1 MSKVHDVLIIGGGP
15 AGVIAGIGIAK
26 EGYDVVIIDKK
37 ERGNIGKKNCG
48 DALDTKHTNILFE
61 ELGIEL
67 PNLNNGEVRSEVSKI
82 TIASKSL
89 DTKLTASAPAYQVDR
104 LKYGQTLLET
114 AEKNGVKIW
123 DQCTVRGII
132 IENNSDLNVV
142 AINDLGNYENL
153 AYLLKH
159 DSVMGI
165 LDSDVKVNGENLLV
179 GDRVIKLTSIKDPAE
194 LPWSELNVDV
204 VIESTGIFR
213 DNESLNKHISAGAKK
228 VLLTV
233 PPKDEIDA
241 TIVLGVNDDDL
252 KPDDK
257 IVSNASCTTNC
268 LAPIAKV
275 LDDNFGIK
283 SGLMTTVHAYT
294 NDQALAETTHSDFRR
309 GRSATQNIIPTST
322 GAAKAVGMVLPELNG
337 KLDGMA
343 MRVPV
348 PDGSVVDL
356 VVELEKSVSI
366 DDVNKAV
373 KQAAD
378 NELKGILEYSE
389 VPLVSTDILNNPHSS
404 IYDAS
409 STQLLEGNHVKVVCW
424 YDNEWGYSN
433 RVVDLIGN
441 LLNNG

>member
-1 MSKVHDVLIIGGGP
+1 MCNVAINGFGRIGRSILRII
-15 AGVIAGIGIAK
+15 V
-26 EGYDVVIIDKK
+26 
-37 ERGNIGKKNCG
+37 
-48 DALDTKHTNILFE
+48 
-61 ELGIEL
+61 
-67 PNLNNGEVRSEVSKI
+67 
-82 TIASKSL
+82 
-89 DTKLTASAPAYQVDR
+89 
-104 LKYGQTLLET
+104 
-114 AEKNGVKIW
+114 
-123 DQCTVRGII
+123 
-132 IENNSDLNVV
+132 ENDSDINVV

-165 LDSDVKVNGENLLV
+165 LDRKVSV
-179 GDRVIKLTSIKDPAE
+179 AGDKLIVDDRTIQLTSIKDPAE
-194 LPWSELNVDV
+194 LPWKEMDVDV
-204 VIESTGIFR
+204 VVESTGIFR
-213 DNESLNKHISAGAKK
+213 DSESLNKHLDAGAKK

-233 PPKDEIDA
+233 PPKDDIDA
-241 TIVLGVNDDDL
+241 TIVLGVNDGDL
-252 KPDDK
+252 KPEDK

-275 LDDNFGIK
+275 LDDNFGII

-356 VVELEKSVSI
+356 VVELEKKVSI
-366 DDVNKAV
+366 DDINKAV
-373 KQAAD
+373 KNAAE
-378 NELKGILEYSE
+378 NELNGILEYSE

-441 LLNNG
+441 LLDNG

>member
-1 MSKVHDVLIIGGGP
+1 MGNVAINGFGRIGRSILRII
-15 AGVIAGIGIAK
+15 V
-26 EGYDVVIIDKK
+26 
-37 ERGNIGKKNCG
+37 
-48 DALDTKHTNILFE
+48 
-61 ELGIEL
+61 
-67 PNLNNGEVRSEVSKI
+67 
-82 TIASKSL
+82 
-89 DTKLTASAPAYQVDR
+89 
-104 LKYGQTLLET
+104 
-114 AEKNGVKIW
+114 
-123 DQCTVRGII
+123 
-132 IENNSDLNVV
+132 ENDSDINVV

-165 LDSDVKVNGENLLV
+165 LDRNVSVA
-179 GDRVIKLTSIKDPAE
+179 GDKLIVDDRTIQLTSIKDPAE
-194 LPWSELNVDV
+194 LPWKEMDVDV
-204 VIESTGIFR
+204 VVESTGIFR
-213 DNESLNKHISAGAKK
+213 DSESLNKHLDAGAKK

-233 PPKDEIDA
+233 PPKDDIDA
-241 TIVLGVNDDDL
+241 TIVLGVNDGDL
-252 KPDDK
+252 KPEDK

-275 LDDNFGIK
+275 LDDNFGII

-356 VVELEKSVSI
+356 VVELEKKVSI
-366 DDVNKAV
+366 DDINKAV
-373 KQAAD
+373 KNAAD
-378 NELKGILEYSE
+378 NELNGILQYSE

-441 LLNNG
+441 LLDNG

>member
-1 MSKVHDVLIIGGGP
+1 MGNVAINGFGRIGRSILRII
-15 AGVIAGIGIAK
+15 V
-26 EGYDVVIIDKK
+26 
-37 ERGNIGKKNCG
+37 
-48 DALDTKHTNILFE
+48 
-61 ELGIEL
+61 
-67 PNLNNGEVRSEVSKI
+67 
-82 TIASKSL
+82 
-89 DTKLTASAPAYQVDR
+89 
-104 LKYGQTLLET
+104 
-114 AEKNGVKIW
+114 
-123 DQCTVRGII
+123 
-132 IENNSDLNVV
+132 ENDSDINVV

-165 LDSDVKVNGENLLV
+165 LDRNVSVA
-179 GDRVIKLTSIKDPAE
+179 GDKLIVDDRTIQLTSIKDPAE
-194 LPWSELNVDV
+194 LPWKEMDVDV
-204 VIESTGIFR
+204 VVESTGIYR
-213 DNESLNKHISAGAKK
+213 DSESLNKHLDAGAKK

-233 PPKDEIDA
+233 PPKDDIDA
-241 TIVLGVNDDDL
+241 TIVLGVNDGDL
-252 KPDDK
+252 KPEDK

-275 LDDNFGIK
+275 LDDNFGII

-356 VVELEKSVSI
+356 VVELEKKVSI
-366 DDVNKAV
+366 DDINKAV
-373 KQAAD
+373 KNAAD
-378 NELKGILEYSE
+378 NELNGILEYSE

-441 LLNNG
+441 LLDNG

>member
-1 MSKVHDVLIIGGGP
+1 MGNVAINGFGRIGRSILRII
-15 AGVIAGIGIAK
+15 V
-26 EGYDVVIIDKK
+26 
-37 ERGNIGKKNCG
+37 
-48 DALDTKHTNILFE
+48 
-61 ELGIEL
+61 
-67 PNLNNGEVRSEVSKI
+67 
-82 TIASKSL
+82 
-89 DTKLTASAPAYQVDR
+89 
-104 LKYGQTLLET
+104 
-114 AEKNGVKIW
+114 
-123 DQCTVRGII
+123 
-132 IENNSDLNVV
+132 ENESDINVV

-165 LDSDVKVNGENLLV
+165 LDRKVSV
-179 GDRVIKLTSIKDPAE
+179 AGDKLIVDDRTIQLTSIKDPAE
-194 LPWSELNVDV
+194 LPWKEMDVDV
-204 VIESTGIFR
+204 VVESTGIFR
-213 DNESLNKHISAGAKK
+213 DSESLNKHLDAGAKK

-233 PPKDEIDA
+233 PPKDDIDA
-241 TIVLGVNDDDL
+241 TIVLGVNDGDL
-252 KPDDK
+252 KPEDK

-275 LDDNFGIK
+275 LDDNFGII

-356 VVELEKSVSI
+356 VVELEKKVSI
-366 DDVNKAV
+366 DDINKAV
-373 KQAAD
+373 KNAAD
-378 NELKGILEYSE
+378 NELNGILEYSE

-441 LLNNG
+441 LLDNG

>member
-1 MSKVHDVLIIGGGP
+1 M
-15 AGVIAGIGIAK
+15 
-26 EGYDVVIIDKK
+26 
-37 ERGNIGKKNCG
+37 GNIAINGFG
-48 DALDTKHTNILFE
+48 RIGRSIL
-61 ELGIEL
+61 
-67 PNLNNGEVRSEVSKI
+67 R
-82 TIASKSL
+82 
-89 DTKLTASAPAYQVDR
+89 
-104 LKYGQTLLET
+104 
-114 AEKNGVKIW
+114 
-123 DQCTVRGII
+123 II
-132 IENNSDLNVV
+132 VENNSDINVV
-142 AINDLGNYENL
+142 GINDLGNYENL

-165 LDSDVKVNGENLLV
+165 LDANVRIDGDKLLV
-179 GDRVIKLTSIKDPAE
+179 DERVIQLTSIKDPSE
-194 LPWSELNVDV
+194 LPWKDMNVDV
-204 VIESTGIFR
+204 VVESTGIFR
-213 DNESLNKHISAGAKK
+213 DNISLNKHLDAGAKK

-233 PPKDEIDA
+233 PPKDEIDS

-252 KPDDK
+252 KPEDK

-275 LDDNFGIK
+275 LDDNFGII

-356 VVELEKSVSI
+356 VVELEKKVSI
-366 DDVNKAV
+366 DDINKAV
-373 KQAAD
+373 KNAAD
-378 NELKGILEYSE
+378 NELNGILEYSD

-441 LLNNG
+441 LLDNG

>member
-1 MSKVHDVLIIGGGP
+1 MGNVAINGFGRIGRSILRII
-15 AGVIAGIGIAK
+15 V
-26 EGYDVVIIDKK
+26 
-37 ERGNIGKKNCG
+37 
-48 DALDTKHTNILFE
+48 
-61 ELGIEL
+61 
-67 PNLNNGEVRSEVSKI
+67 
-82 TIASKSL
+82 
-89 DTKLTASAPAYQVDR
+89 
-104 LKYGQTLLET
+104 
-114 AEKNGVKIW
+114 
-123 DQCTVRGII
+123 
-132 IENNSDLNVV
+132 ENDSDINVV

-165 LDSDVKVNGENLLV
+165 LDRNVSVA
-179 GDRVIKLTSIKDPAE
+179 GDKLIVDDRTIQLTSIKDPAE
-194 LPWSELNVDV
+194 LPWKEMDVDV
-204 VIESTGIFR
+204 VVESTGIFR
-213 DNESLNKHISAGAKK
+213 DSESLNKHLDAGAKK

-233 PPKDEIDA
+233 PPKDDIDA
-241 TIVLGVNDDDL
+241 TIVLGVNDGDL
-252 KPDDK
+252 KPEDK

-275 LDDNFGIK
+275 LDDNFGII

-356 VVELEKSVSI
+356 VVELENKVSI
-366 DDVNKAV
+366 DDINKAV
-373 KQAAD
+373 KNAAD
-378 NELKGILEYSE
+378 NELNGILEYSE

-441 LLNNG
+441 LLDNG

>member
-1 MSKVHDVLIIGGGP
+1 M
-15 AGVIAGIGIAK
+15 
-26 EGYDVVIIDKK
+26 
-37 ERGNIGKKNCG
+37 GNIAINGFG
-48 DALDTKHTNILFE
+48 RIGRSIL
-61 ELGIEL
+61 
-67 PNLNNGEVRSEVSKI
+67 R
-82 TIASKSL
+82 
-89 DTKLTASAPAYQVDR
+89 
-104 LKYGQTLLET
+104 
-114 AEKNGVKIW
+114 
-123 DQCTVRGII
+123 II
-132 IENNSDLNVV
+132 VENNSDINVV
-142 AINDLGNYENL
+142 GINDLGNYENL

-165 LDSDVKVNGENLLV
+165 LDANVRIDGDKLLV
-179 GDRVIKLTSIKDPAE
+179 DERVIQLTSIKDPSE
-194 LPWSELNVDV
+194 LPWKDMNVDV
-204 VIESTGIFR
+204 VVESTGIFR
-213 DNESLNKHISAGAKK
+213 DNISLNKHLDAGAKK

-233 PPKDEIDA
+233 PPKDEIDS

-252 KPDDK
+252 KPEDK

-275 LDDNFGIK
+275 LDDNFGII

-322 GAAKAVGMVLPELNG
+322 GAAKAVGMVLPKLNG

-356 VVELEKSVSI
+356 VVELEKKVSI
-366 DDVNKAV
+366 DDINKAV
-373 KQAAD
+373 KNAAD
-378 NELKGILEYSE
+378 NELNGILEYSD

-441 LLNNG
+441 LLKNV

>member
-1 MSKVHDVLIIGGGP
+1 MGNVAINGFGRIGRSILRII
-15 AGVIAGIGIAK
+15 V
-26 EGYDVVIIDKK
+26 
-37 ERGNIGKKNCG
+37 
-48 DALDTKHTNILFE
+48 
-61 ELGIEL
+61 
-67 PNLNNGEVRSEVSKI
+67 
-82 TIASKSL
+82 
-89 DTKLTASAPAYQVDR
+89 
-104 LKYGQTLLET
+104 
-114 AEKNGVKIW
+114 
-123 DQCTVRGII
+123 
-132 IENNSDLNVV
+132 ENDSDINVV

-165 LDSDVKVNGENLLV
+165 LDRKVSV
-179 GDRVIKLTSIKDPAE
+179 AGDKLIVDDRTIQLTSIKDPAE
-194 LPWSELNVDV
+194 LPWKEMDVDV

-213 DNESLNKHISAGAKK
+213 DSESLNKHLDAGAKK

-233 PPKDEIDA
+233 PPKDDIDA
-241 TIVLGVNDDDL
+241 TIVLGVNDGDL
-252 KPDDK
+252 KSEDK

-275 LDDNFGIK
+275 LDDNFGII

-356 VVELEKSVSI
+356 VVELEKKVSI
-366 DDVNKAV
+366 DDINKAV
-373 KQAAD
+373 KNAAD
-378 NELKGILEYSE
+378 NELNGILEYSE

-441 LLNNG
+441 LLDNG

>member
-1 MSKVHDVLIIGGGP
+1 M
-15 AGVIAGIGIAK
+15 
-26 EGYDVVIIDKK
+26 
-37 ERGNIGKKNCG
+37 GNIAINGFGRIGRSILRIIVESK
-48 DALDTKHTNILFE
+48 LDI
-61 ELGIEL
+61 
-67 PNLNNGEVRSEVSKI
+67 
-82 TIASKSL
+82 
-89 DTKLTASAPAYQVDR
+89 
-104 LKYGQTLLET
+104 
-114 AEKNGVKIW
+114 
-123 DQCTVRGII
+123 
-132 IENNSDLNVV
+132 NVV
-142 AINDLGNYENL
+142 AINDLGDYENL
-153 AYLLKH
+153 AYILKH

-165 LDSDVKVNGENLLV
+165 LDSDVQIDGDKLLV
-179 GDRVIKLTSIKDPAE
+179 DGRSIQLTSIMDPAE
-194 LPWSELNVDV
+194 LPWEELNIDV

-213 DNESLNKHISAGAKK
+213 DNESLNKHLSAGAKK
-228 VLLTV
+228 VLLTI

-294 NDQALAETTHSDFRR
+294 NDQALAETTLSDFRR
-309 GRSATQNIIPTST
+309 GRSATQYIIPTST
-322 GAAKAVGMVLPELNG
+322 GAANAVGMVLPKLNG

-356 VVELEKSVSI
+356 VVELEKEVTI
-366 DDVNKAV
+366 EEINIAV
-373 KQAAD
+373 KKAAE
-378 NELKGILEYSE
+378 NELNGILEYSDI
-389 VPLVSTDILNNPHSS
+389 PLVSTDILNNPHSS

-409 STQLLEGNHVKVVCW
+409 STQLLDGNHVKVVCW

>member
-1 MSKVHDVLIIGGGP
+1 MGNVAINGFGRIGRSILRII
-15 AGVIAGIGIAK
+15 V
-26 EGYDVVIIDKK
+26 
-37 ERGNIGKKNCG
+37 
-48 DALDTKHTNILFE
+48 
-61 ELGIEL
+61 
-67 PNLNNGEVRSEVSKI
+67 
-82 TIASKSL
+82 
-89 DTKLTASAPAYQVDR
+89 
-104 LKYGQTLLET
+104 
-114 AEKNGVKIW
+114 
-123 DQCTVRGII
+123 
-132 IENNSDLNVV
+132 ENDSDINVV

-165 LDSDVKVNGENLLV
+165 LDRNVSVA
-179 GDRVIKLTSIKDPAE
+179 GDELIVDDRTIQLTSIKDPAE
-194 LPWSELNVDV
+194 LPWKEMDVDV
-204 VIESTGIFR
+204 VVESTGIFR
-213 DNESLNKHISAGAKK
+213 DSESLNKHLDAGAKK

-233 PPKDEIDA
+233 PPKDDIDA
-241 TIVLGVNDDDL
+241 TIVLGVNDGDL
-252 KPDDK
+252 KPEDK

-275 LDDNFGIK
+275 LDDNFGII

-356 VVELEKSVSI
+356 VVELEKKVSI
-366 DDVNKAV
+366 DDINKAV
-373 KQAAD
+373 KNAAD
-378 NELKGILEYSE
+378 NELNGILEYSE

-441 LLNNG
+441 LLDNG

>member
-1 MSKVHDVLIIGGGP
+1 MCIRDSSNVSVAGDKLI
-15 AGVIAGIGIAK
+15 V
-26 EGYDVVIIDKK
+26 DD
-37 ERGNIGKKNCG
+37 
-48 DALDTKHTNILFE
+48 
-61 ELGIEL
+61 
-67 PNLNNGEVRSEVSKI
+67 RSI
-82 TIASKSL
+82 
-89 DTKLTASAPAYQVDR
+89 Q
-104 LKYGQTLLET
+104 
-114 AEKNGVKIW
+114 
-123 DQCTVRGII
+123 
-132 IENNSDLNVV
+132 
-142 AINDLGNYENL
+142 
-153 AYLLKH
+153 
-159 DSVMGI
+159 
-165 LDSDVKVNGENLLV
+165 
-179 GDRVIKLTSIKDPAE
+179 LTSIKDPAD
-194 LPWSELNVDV
+194 LPWKEMNVDV
-204 VIESTGIFR
+204 VVESTGIFR
-213 DNESLNKHISAGAKK
+213 DSESLNKHLDAGAKK

-233 PPKDEIDA
+233 PPKDDIDA
-241 TIVLGVNDDDL
+241 TIVLGVNDSDL
-252 KPDDK
+252 KPEDK

-275 LDDNFGIK
+275 LDDNFGII

-356 VVELEKSVSI
+356 VVELEKKVSI
-366 DDVNKAV
+366 DDINKAV
-373 KQAAD
+373 KNAAD
-378 NELKGILEYSE
+378 NELNGILEYSE

>member
-1 MSKVHDVLIIGGGP
+1 MGNVAINGFGRIG
-15 AGVIAGIGIAK
+15 
-26 EGYDVVIIDKK
+26 
-37 ERGNIGKKNCG
+37 RS
-48 DALDTKHTNILFE
+48 IL
-61 ELGIEL
+61 
-67 PNLNNGEVRSEVSKI
+67 R
-82 TIASKSL
+82 
-89 DTKLTASAPAYQVDR
+89 
-104 LKYGQTLLET
+104 
-114 AEKNGVKIW
+114 
-123 DQCTVRGII
+123 II
-132 IENNSDLNVV
+132 IENDSDINVV

-165 LDSDVKVNGENLLV
+165 LDRKVSV
-179 GDRVIKLTSIKDPAE
+179 AGDKLIVDDRTIQLTSIKDPAE
-194 LPWSELNVDV
+194 LPWKEMDVDV
-204 VIESTGIFR
+204 VVESTGIFR
-213 DNESLNKHISAGAKK
+213 DSESLNKHLDAGAKK

-233 PPKDEIDA
+233 PPKDDIDA
-241 TIVLGVNDDDL
+241 TIVLGVNDGDL
-252 KPDDK
+252 KPEDK

-275 LDDNFGIK
+275 LDDNFGII

-356 VVELEKSVSI
+356 VVELEKKVSI
-366 DDVNKAV
+366 DDINKAV
-373 KQAAD
+373 KNAAD
-378 NELKGILEYSE
+378 NELNGILEYSE

-441 LLNNG
+441 LLDNG

>member
-1 MSKVHDVLIIGGGP
+1 MGNVAINGFGRIGRSILRII
-15 AGVIAGIGIAK
+15 V
-26 EGYDVVIIDKK
+26 
-37 ERGNIGKKNCG
+37 
-48 DALDTKHTNILFE
+48 
-61 ELGIEL
+61 
-67 PNLNNGEVRSEVSKI
+67 
-82 TIASKSL
+82 
-89 DTKLTASAPAYQVDR
+89 
-104 LKYGQTLLET
+104 
-114 AEKNGVKIW
+114 
-123 DQCTVRGII
+123 
-132 IENNSDLNVV
+132 ENDSDINVV
-142 AINDLGNYENL
+142 AINGLGNYENL

-165 LDSDVKVNGENLLV
+165 LDRKVSV
-179 GDRVIKLTSIKDPAE
+179 AGDKLIVDDRTIQLTSIKDPAE
-194 LPWSELNVDV
+194 LPWKEMDVDV
-204 VIESTGIFR
+204 VVESTGIFR
-213 DNESLNKHISAGAKK
+213 DSESLNKHLDAGAKK

-233 PPKDEIDA
+233 PPKDDIDA
-241 TIVLGVNDDDL
+241 TIVLGVNDGDL
-252 KPDDK
+252 KPEDK

-275 LDDNFGIK
+275 LDDNFGII

-356 VVELEKSVSI
+356 VVELEKKVSI
-366 DDVNKAV
+366 DDINKAV
-373 KQAAD
+373 KNAAD
-378 NELKGILEYSE
+378 NELNGILEYSE

-441 LLNNG
+441 LLDNG

>member
-1 MSKVHDVLIIGGGP
+1 MGNVAINGFGRIGRSILRII
-15 AGVIAGIGIAK
+15 V
-26 EGYDVVIIDKK
+26 
-37 ERGNIGKKNCG
+37 
-48 DALDTKHTNILFE
+48 
-61 ELGIEL
+61 
-67 PNLNNGEVRSEVSKI
+67 
-82 TIASKSL
+82 
-89 DTKLTASAPAYQVDR
+89 
-104 LKYGQTLLET
+104 
-114 AEKNGVKIW
+114 
-123 DQCTVRGII
+123 
-132 IENNSDLNVV
+132 ENDSDINVV

-165 LDSDVKVNGENLLV
+165 LDRKVSV
-179 GDRVIKLTSIKDPAE
+179 AGDKLIVDDRTIQLTSIKDPAD
-194 LPWSELNVDV
+194 LPWKEMNVDV
-204 VIESTGIFR
+204 VVESTGIFR
-213 DNESLNKHISAGAKK
+213 DSESLNKHLDAGAKK

-233 PPKDEIDA
+233 PPKDDIDA
-241 TIVLGVNDDDL
+241 TIVLGVNDSDL
-252 KPDDK
+252 KPEDK

-275 LDDNFGIK
+275 LDDNFGII

-294 NDQALAETTHSDFRR
+294 NAQALAETTHSDFRR

-356 VVELEKSVSI
+356 VVELEKKVSI
-366 DDVNKAV
+366 DDINKAV
-373 KQAAD
+373 KNAAD
-378 NELKGILEYSE
+378 NELNGILEYSE

>member
-1 MSKVHDVLIIGGGP
+1 MGNVAINGFGRIGRSILRII
-15 AGVIAGIGIAK
+15 V
-26 EGYDVVIIDKK
+26 
-37 ERGNIGKKNCG
+37 
-48 DALDTKHTNILFE
+48 
-61 ELGIEL
+61 
-67 PNLNNGEVRSEVSKI
+67 
-82 TIASKSL
+82 
-89 DTKLTASAPAYQVDR
+89 
-104 LKYGQTLLET
+104 
-114 AEKNGVKIW
+114 
-123 DQCTVRGII
+123 
-132 IENNSDLNVV
+132 ENDSDINVV

-165 LDSDVKVNGENLLV
+165 LDRKVIV
-179 GDRVIKLTSIKDPAE
+179 AGDKLIVDDRTIQLTSIKDPAE
-194 LPWSELNVDV
+194 LPWKEMDVDV
-204 VIESTGIFR
+204 VVESTGIFR
-213 DNESLNKHISAGAKK
+213 DSESLNKHLDAGAKK

-233 PPKDEIDA
+233 PPKDDIDA
-241 TIVLGVNDDDL
+241 TIVLGVNDGDL
-252 KPDDK
+252 KPEDK

-275 LDDNFGIK
+275 LDDNFGII

-356 VVELEKSVSI
+356 VVELEKKVSI
-366 DDVNKAV
+366 DDINKAV
-373 KQAAD
+373 KNAAD
-378 NELKGILEYSE
+378 NELNGILEYSE

-441 LLNNG
+441 LLDNG

>member
-1 MSKVHDVLIIGGGP
+1 MGNVAINGFGRIGRSILRII
-15 AGVIAGIGIAK
+15 V
-26 EGYDVVIIDKK
+26 
-37 ERGNIGKKNCG
+37 
-48 DALDTKHTNILFE
+48 
-61 ELGIEL
+61 
-67 PNLNNGEVRSEVSKI
+67 
-82 TIASKSL
+82 
-89 DTKLTASAPAYQVDR
+89 
-104 LKYGQTLLET
+104 
-114 AEKNGVKIW
+114 
-123 DQCTVRGII
+123 
-132 IENNSDLNVV
+132 ENDSDINVV

-165 LDSDVKVNGENLLV
+165 LDRNVSVA
-179 GDRVIKLTSIKDPAE
+179 GDKLIVDDRTIQLTSIKDPAE
-194 LPWSELNVDV
+194 LPWKEMDVDV
-204 VIESTGIFR
+204 VVESTGIFR
-213 DNESLNKHISAGAKK
+213 DSESLNKHLDAGAKK

-233 PPKDEIDA
+233 PPKDDIDA
-241 TIVLGVNDDDL
+241 TIVLGVNDGDL
-252 KPDDK
+252 KPEDK

-275 LDDNFGIK
+275 LDDNFGII

-356 VVELEKSVSI
+356 VVELEKKVSI
-366 DDVNKAV
+366 DDINKAV
-373 KQAAD
+373 KNAAD
-378 NELKGILEYSE
+378 NELDGILEYSE

-441 LLNNG
+441 LLDNG